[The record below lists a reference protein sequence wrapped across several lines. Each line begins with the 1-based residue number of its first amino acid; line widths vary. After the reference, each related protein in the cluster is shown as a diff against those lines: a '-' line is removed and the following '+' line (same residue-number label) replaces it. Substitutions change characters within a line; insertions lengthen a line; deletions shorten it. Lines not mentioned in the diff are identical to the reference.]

1 MCCGGVPSGPAVVA
15 SVGLVGLQWFNV
27 TLVGADLATLP
38 FPGACEVA
46 ALEQRTDLSAVDVD
60 AARRVVLDSRCQ
72 TDEVWC
78 RRVLTSS
85 SLPTAA
91 CVRKKTHARPEIRPQ
106 APEINRS
113 TIITLNLEK
122 NHLTMKFSKTK
133 KKLQLAAFSIPKLC
147 TPLRQT
153 VKKHVITC
161 IHVYSF
167 ITPKGNIAYTGW
179 PKKVSHYQY
188 INKCIKSY
196 ANEIRFQIKV
206 SVNHYNIIH

>member
-91 CVRKKTHARPEIRPQ
+91 CVRNKRTHVQKFDLKRRKLIAQRLSHYI
-106 APEINRS
+106 S
-113 TIITLNLEK
+113 K
-122 NHLTMKFSKTK
+122 NHLTMKFSTTK
-133 KKLQLAAFSIPKLC
+133 KKLQVAAFSIPKLC